1 MSVVFIVVAVFDFL
15 IIFPYVAT
23 DHPGISKEMT
33 REELAELF
41 KPYGEIIQSKILVDQ
56 YTGFSKGAGFILFR

>member
-1 MSVVFIVVAVFDFL
+1 MTTLKLSFSCCNILAKMTFL
-15 IIFPYVAT
+15 PLA
-23 DHPGISKEMT
+23 GIPKETT

-56 YTGFSKGAGFILFR
+56 YTGYSKGAGFILFR